1 MDAVSLLESE
11 TVLLLAER
19 PAEATGGRAGLIAA
33 LCRQGRPPF
42 VVVLTDGGMGGAAA
56 DRAARDG
63 VAALGLDGGRLLM
76 FGIPERVP
84 DGGPVF
90 DAAVAALCF
99 VAWRHDCNVV
109 CASAATLDV
118 ARACAGAS
126 GLGLV
131 GADDRQYHLLQAP
144 RPSARE
150 AG

>member
-19 PAEATGGRAGLIAA
+19 PAEAVGARAGLVAA
-33 LCRQGRPPF
+33 LCRWGRPPF
-42 VVVLTDGGMGGAAA
+42 VVVLTDGGAGGAAA
-56 DRAARDG
+56 DRAARG
-63 VAALGLDGGRLLM
+63 GLTALGLDSGRLLM
-76 FGIPERVP
+76 FGIADRVP
-84 DGGPVF
+84 HGGPVF

-99 VAWRHDCNVV
+99 VTWRHDCNVV
-109 CASAATLDV
+109 CASAATLGV
-118 ARACAGAS
+118 ARAAAMAS